1 MKTIHLAKRSAAI
14 TFAVILLTCV
24 AATATRAQTVWVV
37 CTWDTS
43 SVYNQK
49 DGKEKFERRFYVT
62 EMISTTTNV
71 FVALT
76 NHVPGLE
83 TPCGAY
89 LEKTVLKAA
98 TDRGE
103 GLESGTL

>member
-1 MKTIHLAKRSAAI
+1 MKTHSLKRS
-14 TFAVILLTCV
+14 ILMVFGVLVFLTSFS
-24 AATATRAQTVWVV
+24 ATRVTAQAVWVV

-43 SVYNQK
+43 SVYNQR

-62 EMISTTTNV
+62 DLIETTTNV
-71 FVALT
+71 YVAMT

-83 TPCGAY
+83 KPCGDY

-98 TDRGE
+98 QDRGE
-103 GLESGTL
+103 GLG